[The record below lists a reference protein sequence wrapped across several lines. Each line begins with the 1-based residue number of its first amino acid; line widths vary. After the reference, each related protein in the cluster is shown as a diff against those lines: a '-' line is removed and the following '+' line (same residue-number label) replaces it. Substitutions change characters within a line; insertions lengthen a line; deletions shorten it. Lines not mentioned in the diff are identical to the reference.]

1 MTSFPA
7 IFLSFPGIFQ
17 QFPEIGL
24 EGGGRILRSGHG
36 RRRRKREIRSAQI
49 MGMEEDFRHEKTT
62 HKDG

>member
-17 QFPEIGL
+17 QFPEIGF
-24 EGGGRILRSGHG
+24 GGGGGHG

-49 MGMEEDFRHEKTT
+49 IGMEEDFRHEKTT